1 MPESMDGLA
10 RPPVPDICPVTFDE
24 RLSDSDQP

>member
-10 RPPVPDICPVTFDE
+10 RPPVPGTCPVTFDE